1 MSPMWSYFW
10 PLFAIGLVA
19 GAFGMWRSYRQGRA
33 GRSRRDRR
41 LTVGLAPGVA
51 IAGALIWHWPLGA
64 ADRLAGTAE
73 RTARTTLVYYELP
86 QINAVV
92 QRAPMTRRVLLSG
105 QADAFQRRELVRI
118 MNEIPGVGSVAW
130 QTPSGPGRSR
140 MMLPLLVEAAMAAL
154 AGLAFGMLAAHIVEL
169 RRRANAEWS
178 W

>member
-10 PLFAIGLVA
+10 PLFGIGLVA
-19 GAFGMWRSYRQGRA
+19 GAFGMWRSYRQGRS
-33 GRSRRDRR
+33 GRTLRDRR
-41 LTVGLAPGVA
+41 LTLGLAA
-51 IAGALIWHWPLGA
+51 AAALTGALLWHWPSGA
-64 ADRLAGTAE
+64 ADRLAGTIE

-86 QINAVV
+86 HIGAVV

-105 QADAFQRRELVRI
+105 NADAFQRRELVRI
-118 MNEIPGVGSVAW
+118 MNDIPGVGSVAW
-130 QTPSGPGRSR
+130 QTPSGPGPSR

-154 AGLAFGMLAAHIVEL
+154 AGLASGMLAAHLIEL